1 MITELAKFTEQLAP
15 ALAGIGLK
23 PKEGLN
29 ILLKPQLEEDGSY
42 SIAED
47 FEWSVYSKKTKE
59 IDPTLLKCANLTK
72 SAWMIDTFKC
82 LDAPYKAIHSC
93 SPFCLAFKRTALDGG
108 ETFKNVATD
117 IEKGKNKKQLPDRI
131 SDYFDRTKE
140 YLHKEELELNMLAV
154 VFAEKLSSR
163 ENLYNFFAKTG
174 IYGSLKDA
182 DYISIYLDL
191 PIEEY
196 QKPHNR
202 YLQKKLF
209 NTETYNVDDENGI
222 TWGTSNF
229 FSGFGSKKP
238 FLIHKTAAFD
248 ISGRISTMQARN
260 LFDFGDLLARDIF
273 PRPLPIFVLKE
284 ELVTDSINI
293 FKREALLEQNERR
306 KHSDIITELYKKHQ
320 DDLGN
325 YYLLY
330 TLKNS
335 QGKPEIKD
343 FDYVSKFQY
352 LLKDQDGQPWKVSNI
367 MGHGEESSIPD
378 VFTFQNTI
386 LPDILNN
393 ALVVKTKGGGIII
406 KYFEDIEQKDCDRN
420 NPIIFNLVQKYRKA
434 WYDFIYKSKRAA
446 LSAPAFKEMMQYSII
461 SDLKRDE
468 DFKLGWRIC
477 HKLNIWFSLNQHF
490 DPLQTNFN
498 GTDMSKT
505 IPQLMEKMRV
515 VANEDAHFD
524 LPEEFAFGA
533 GQVIYFLLSKS
544 KADRR
549 THALLEAFTQKTD
562 LDQLKLEITRT
573 FDRYKHEIDFGKGR
587 FENLMREVLGYTG
600 SIDLRKSFPTLLA
613 GYFAQPVIFEKK
625 EKEA

>member
-1 MITELAKFTEQLAP
+1 MIIELAKFTEQLAP
-15 ALAGIGLK
+15 VFAAIGLK

-29 ILLKPQLEEDGSY
+29 ILLKPQFEADGSY

-47 FEWSVYSKKTKE
+47 FEWSIYSKKTKE
-59 IDPTLLKCANLTK
+59 IDPTLLKCATLTK

-117 IEKGKNKKQLPDRI
+117 IEKGKNKKQLTERI
-131 SDYFDRTKE
+131 GDYFDRGRV
-140 YLHKEELELNMLAV
+140 YLLEEELELNAIAN
-154 VFAEKLSSR
+154 VFAEQLSKS
-163 ENLYNFFAKTG
+163 ENLYNYFAKTG
-174 IYGSLKDA
+174 IYSSLKDG
-182 DYISIYLDL
+182 DYIAIYLDL
-191 PIEEY
+191 PFEEY

-209 NTETYNVDDENGI
+209 NTEVYSRNDENGI

-229 FSGFGSKKP
+229 FNGFGNKKP

-248 ISGRISTMQARN
+248 ISGRISSMQARN
-260 LFDFGDLLARDIF
+260 LFDFGDLLTRDVL

-284 ELVTDSINI
+284 ELLTDSINI
-293 FKREALLEQNERR
+293 FKREALLEPNERR
-306 KHSDIITELYKKHQ
+306 KHADIITELYKKHQ

-343 FDYVSKFQY
+343 FDYISKFQY
-352 LLKDQDGQPWKVSNI
+352 LLKDESGEAWKVNKI
-367 MGHGEESSIPD
+367 MDLGEEFPIPD
-378 VFTFQNTI
+378 VFALQNTI

-393 ALVVKTKGGGIII
+393 ALVVKVKGGGIIT
-406 KYFEDIEQKDCDRN
+406 KYFEDIDPKYCDN
-420 NPIIFNLVQKYRKA
+420 NNDIIYGLIQKYRKA
-434 WYDFIYKSKRAA
+434 WYDFIYKSKRTS
-446 LSAPAFKEMMQYSII
+446 LSAAAFKEMMQYSII

-477 HKLNIWFSLNQHF
+477 HKLNIWFSLNHHF

-498 GTDMSKT
+498 GIDMSKT
-505 IPQLMEKMRV
+505 IPLLMEKMRA
-515 VANEDAHFD
+515 VANEDAHFES
-524 LPEEFAFGA
+524 PEEFAFGA
-533 GQVIYFLLSKS
+533 GQVIYFLLDKS
-544 KADRR
+544 KADKR
-549 THALLEAFTQKTD
+549 THALLEPFTQKTD
-562 LDQLKLEITRT
+562 LDQLKIEIART
-573 FDRYKHEIDFGKGR
+573 FDRYKHAIDFGKGR
-587 FENLMREVLGYTG
+587 FENLMREVLGYA
-600 SIDLRKSFPTLLA
+600 DAVELRKSFPILLA
-613 GYFAQPVIFEKK
+613 GYFAKPVIFEKK